1 MFMEEIN
8 QNSQTF
14 LDFNSDILKP
24 SNENDLQEI
33 IKYCYKKDLPIEIVG
48 AGTKNQIGK
57 KLQCAKILDM
67 SNISGILEYKPEE
80 LYITAKAGTP
90 IKTVQDELR
99 KNNQHLAFEPV
110 NFSELFK
117 KDSNEGTIG
126 GTLSCNFS
134 GSRRFKVG
142 SARDHILGFK
152 GYNGKGEKIKSGG
165 TVVKN
170 VTGYDLSKLVT
181 GSFGTLLILSEITLK
196 VLPLQTDT
204 KTIIVS
210 GLALEHSMG
219 VMGSAMDS
227 SNDPSGAVFY
237 PSNFRNNFVFN
248 DLTHPGSITA
258 IRVEGTK
265 ISTEERINNLIEDL
279 SLIDKNITVLD
290 NTQSEIFWEDTRNL
304 KVFSKNQKSLLRA
317 VIPISETINLINRLK
332 TFHPSYF
339 IDWGGALVWLE
350 LDYLSNQKIDQI
362 RNRILNSGG
371 YLTVIK
377 SPENLKSSSEIFTID
392 PIKFKISQSL
402 KKSFDPKRIFNP
414 GKMYTGI

>member
-1 MFMEEIN
+1 MEEIN

-24 SNENDLQEI
+24 NNENDLQEI

-67 SNISGILEYKPEE
+67 SNISGIVEYKPEE
-80 LYITAKAGTP
+80 LYITVKAGTP
-90 IKTVQDELR
+90 VKTVQDELK
-99 KNNQHLAFEPV
+99 KNNQHLAFEPI

-134 GSRRFKVG
+134 GARRFKVG

-210 GLALEHSMG
+210 GLALEHSLG
-219 VMGSAMDS
+219 IMGSAIAS
-227 SNDPSGAVFY
+227 SNDPSGVVFY
-237 PSNFRNNFVFN
+237 PASLRSNFVFN

-265 ISTEERINNLIEDL
+265 TSTEQRINNLIENL

-290 NTQSEIFWEDTRNL
+290 SIQSEIFWEDTRSL
-304 KVFSKNQKSLLRA
+304 KVFSKNQKNILRSIVPA
-317 VIPISETINLINRLK
+317 SETINLINRLK
-332 TFHPSYF
+332 TFHPTYF
-339 IDWGGALVWLE
+339 IDWGGSLIWLE

-362 RNRILNSGG
+362 RRRVLDVGG
-371 YLTVIK
+371 YLTVIR

-392 PIKFKISQSL
+392 PIKFKISQNL

>member
-1 MFMEEIN
+1 MEEIN
-8 QNSQTF
+8 QNSQIS
-14 LDFNSDILKP
+14 LDFNSGTLKP
-24 SNENDLQEI
+24 NNENDLQEI

-48 AGTKNQIGK
+48 TGTKNEIGK

-67 SNISGILEYKPEE
+67 SNISGIVEYKPEE
-80 LYITAKAGTP
+80 LYITVKAGTP
-90 IKTVQDELR
+90 IKVIQDELK
-99 KNNQHLAFEPV
+99 KNNQHLAFEPT
-110 NFSELFK
+110 NFSEIFK

-181 GSFGTLLILSEITLK
+181 GSFGTLLALSEITLK
-196 VLPLQTDT
+196 VLPLQTDM
-204 KTIIVS
+204 KTIIIS
-210 GLALEHSMG
+210 GLVLEHALETMA
-219 VMGSAMDS
+219 SAIGS
-227 SNDPSGAVFY
+227 SNDPSGVVFY
-237 PSNFRNNFVFN
+237 PENLRNNFVFN
-248 DLTHPGSITA
+248 DLTHQGSITA
-258 IRVEGTK
+258 IRIEGTK
-265 ISTEERINNLIEDL
+265 ISTEQRANNLFENL
-279 SLIDKNITVLD
+279 NLKDKKTTILD
-290 NTQSEIFWEDTRNL
+290 STQSEIFWEDTRAL
-304 KVFSKNQKSLLRA
+304 KVFSKSEKNILRT
-317 VIPISETINLINRLK
+317 VVPPSETANLINRLK

-339 IDWGGALVWLE
+339 IDWGGSLVWLE

-362 RNRILNSGG
+362 RKRVLETGG

-377 SPENLKSSSEIFTID
+377 SPANVKSSYEIFTID
-392 PIKFKISQSL
+392 PIKFKISQNL
-402 KKSFDPKRIFNP
+402 KRSFDPKRIFNP

>member
-1 MFMEEIN
+1 MEETN
-8 QNSQTF
+8 QNSQTYQ
-14 LDFNSDILKP
+14 DFNSDIYKP
-24 SNENDLQEI
+24 NNEKDLQEI
-33 IKYCYKKDLPIEIVG
+33 IKYCFKNNLPIEIIG
-48 AGTKNQIGK
+48 KGTKSLIGK
-57 KLQCAKILDM
+57 KLQCAKTLDM
-67 SNISGILEYKPEE
+67 SNISGIIDYKPEE
-80 LYITAKAGTP
+80 LYITVKAGTP
-90 IKTVQDELR
+90 IKTIQDELK

-152 GYNGKGEKIKSGG
+152 GYNGTGEKIKSGG

-170 VTGYDLSKLVT
+170 VTGYDLSKLIT
-181 GSFGTLLILSEITLK
+181 GSFGTLLVLSEITLK

-210 GLALEHSMG
+210 GLSLEHALG
-219 VMGSAMDS
+219 IMGSAISS
-227 SNDPSGAVFY
+227 SNDPSGTVFY
-237 PSNFRNNFVFN
+237 PDSLRDNFVFN

-258 IRVEGTK
+258 IRIEGSK
-265 ISTEERINNLIEDL
+265 ISTEQRINNLIKDL

-290 NTQSEIFWEDTRNL
+290 RVQSEIFWEDTRSL
-304 KVFSKNQKSLLRA
+304 KVFSKNQKNILRA
-317 VIPISETINLINRLK
+317 VIPSSETTNLINRLK
-332 TFHPSYF
+332 SFHPNYF
-339 IDWGGALVWLE
+339 IDWGGSLIWLE
-350 LDYLSNQKIDQI
+350 LDYLSSQKIDQI
-362 RNRILNSGG
+362 RNRILVADG

-377 SPENLKSSSEIFTID
+377 SQESIKSSLEIFTID
-392 PIKFKISQSL
+392 PIKFKISQNL

>member
-1 MFMEEIN
+1 MEEIN
-8 QNSQTF
+8 QNSQTS
-14 LDFNSDILKP
+14 LDFNLNILKP
-24 SNENDLQEI
+24 NSEKDIQEI
-33 IKYCYKKDLPIEIVG
+33 IKYCYKKNLPIEIIG
-48 AGTKNQIGK
+48 AGSKNQIGK
-57 KLQCAKILDM
+57 KLQCAKTLDM
-67 SNISGILEYKPEE
+67 SNFSGILEYKPEE
-80 LYITAKAGTP
+80 LYITVKAGTP
-90 IKTVQDELR
+90 IKKIRDELK
-99 KNNQHLAFEPV
+99 KNNQHLAFEPI

-170 VTGYDLSKLVT
+170 VTGYDLSKLIT
-181 GSFGTLLILSEITLK
+181 GSFGTLLALSEITLK
-196 VLPLQTDT
+196 VLPLETDT
-204 KTIIVS
+204 KTIIIS
-210 GLALEHSMG
+210 GLELEHSMG
-219 VMGSAMDS
+219 IMGSAIS
-227 SNDPSGAVFY
+227 SPNDPSGVVFY
-237 PSNFRNNFVFN
+237 PSNFRHNFVFN

-265 ISTEERINNLIEDL
+265 TSTEQRINNLIQNL

-290 NTQSEIFWEDTRNL
+290 SIQSEIFWEDTRSL
-304 KVFSKNQKSLLRA
+304 KVFSKNKKNILRA
-317 VIPISETINLINRLK
+317 SIPASETINLISRLK
-332 TFHPSYF
+332 TFHPTYF
-339 IDWGGALVWLE
+339 IDWGGSLIWLE
-350 LDYLSNQKIDQI
+350 LDYLSSQKIDQI
-362 RNRILNSGG
+362 RKRVIDTGG

-377 SPENLKSSSEIFTID
+377 SAENVKSSSEIFTID
-392 PIKFKISQSL
+392 PIKFKISQNI

>member
-1 MFMEEIN
+1 MEEIN

-14 LDFNSDILKP
+14 LDFNLDILKP
-24 SNENDLQEI
+24 NNENDLQEI

-48 AGTKNQIGK
+48 TGTKSKIGK

-67 SNISGILEYKPEE
+67 SNISGIIEYKPEE
-80 LYITAKAGTP
+80 LYITVKAGTS
-90 IKTVQDELR
+90 IKTLQDELK
-99 KNNQHLAFEPV
+99 KNNQHLAFEPI
-110 NFSELFK
+110 NFSGIFK
-117 KDSNEGTIG
+117 KNSNEGTAG

-181 GSFGTLLILSEITLK
+181 GSFGTLLVLSEITLK

-204 KTIIVS
+204 KTIIIS
-210 GLALEHSMG
+210 GLALEHSIEIMR
-219 VMGSAMDS
+219 SAIVS
-227 SNDPSGAVFY
+227 SGDPSGTVFY
-237 PSNFRNNFVFN
+237 PENLRNNFVFN

-265 ISTEERINNLIEDL
+265 TSTEQRINNLFE
-279 SLIDKNITVLD
+279 SLVLTEKKTTILD
-290 NTQSEIFWEDTRNL
+290 SNQSEIFWEDTRAL
-304 KVFSKNQKSLLRA
+304 KVFSKNGKNLLRA
-317 VIPISETINLINRLK
+317 VIPSSETTNLINRLRI
-332 TFHPSYF
+332 FHPNYF
-339 IDWGGALVWLE
+339 IDWVGSLIWLE

-362 RNRILNSGG
+362 RQRILAVGG

-377 SPENLKSSSEIFTID
+377 STENVRSSCEIFTID
-392 PIKFKISQSL
+392 PVKFKISQNL

>member
-1 MFMEEIN
+1 MEETN
-8 QNSQTF
+8 QNSQTYQ
-14 LDFNSDILKP
+14 DFNSDIYKP
-24 SNENDLQEI
+24 NNEKDLQEI
-33 IKYCYKKDLPIEIVG
+33 IKYCFKNNLPIEIIG
-48 AGTKNQIGK
+48 KGTKSLIGK
-57 KLQCAKILDM
+57 KLQCAKTLDM
-67 SNISGILEYKPEE
+67 SNISGIIDYKPEE
-80 LYITAKAGTP
+80 LYITVKAGTP
-90 IKTVQDELR
+90 IKTIQDELK

-152 GYNGKGEKIKSGG
+152 GYNGTGEKIKSGG

-170 VTGYDLSKLVT
+170 VTGYDLSKLIT
-181 GSFGTLLILSEITLK
+181 GSFGTLLVLSEITLK

-210 GLALEHSMG
+210 GLSLEHALG
-219 VMGSAMDS
+219 IMGSAISS
-227 SNDPSGAVFY
+227 SNDPSGTVFY
-237 PSNFRNNFVFN
+237 PDSLRDNFVFN

-258 IRVEGTK
+258 IRIEGSK
-265 ISTEERINNLIEDL
+265 ISTEQRINNLIKDL

-290 NTQSEIFWEDTRNL
+290 SVQSEIFWEDTRSL
-304 KVFSKNQKSLLRA
+304 KVFSKNQKNILRA
-317 VIPISETINLINRLK
+317 VIPSSETTNLINRLK
-332 TFHPSYF
+332 SFHPNYF
-339 IDWGGALVWLE
+339 IDWGGSLIWLE
-350 LDYLSNQKIDQI
+350 LDYLSSQKIDQI
-362 RNRILNSGG
+362 RNRILVADG

-377 SPENLKSSSEIFTID
+377 SQESIKSSLEIFTID
-392 PIKFKISQSL
+392 PIKFKISQNL

>member
-1 MFMEEIN
+1 MEEIN
-8 QNSQTF
+8 QNSQIS
-14 LDFNSDILKP
+14 LDFNSGTLKP
-24 SNENDLQEI
+24 NNENDLQEI

-48 AGTKNQIGK
+48 TGTKNEIGK

-67 SNISGILEYKPEE
+67 SNISGIVEYKPEE
-80 LYITAKAGTP
+80 LYITVKAGTP
-90 IKTVQDELR
+90 IKVIQDELK
-99 KNNQHLAFEPV
+99 KNNQHLAFEPT
-110 NFSELFK
+110 NFSEIFK

-181 GSFGTLLILSEITLK
+181 GSFGTLLALSEITLK
-196 VLPLQTDT
+196 VLPLQNDT

-210 GLALEHSMG
+210 GLALEHAIG
-219 VMGSAMDS
+219 IMGSAIAS

-237 PSNFRNNFVFN
+237 PANLRNNFVFN
-248 DLTHPGSITA
+248 DLTHPGSITS

-265 ISTEERINNLIEDL
+265 TATEQRVNNLIQDL
-279 SLIDKNITVLD
+279 ALSDKKITILD
-290 NTQSEIFWEDTRNL
+290 STQSEIFWEETRSI
-304 KVFSKNQKSLLRA
+304 KVFSKNQRSILRA
-317 VIPISETINLINRLK
+317 VVPVSETVNLINRLK
-332 TFHPSYF
+332 TFHPNYF
-339 IDWGGALVWLE
+339 IDWGGSLIWLE

-362 RNRILNSGG
+362 RKRILNTNG

-377 SPENLKSSSEIFTID
+377 SSENIKSSSEIFTID
-392 PIKFKISQSL
+392 PIKFKISQNL

>member
-1 MFMEEIN
+1 MEEIN
-8 QNSQTF
+8 QNSQTS
-14 LDFNSDILKP
+14 LDFNSGTLKP
-24 SNENDLQEI
+24 NNENDLQDA

-48 AGTKNQIGK
+48 TRTKNEIGK

-67 SNISGILEYKPEE
+67 SNISGIIEYKPEE

-90 IKTVQDELR
+90 IKVIQDELK
-99 KNNQHLAFEPV
+99 KNNQHLAFEPI
-110 NFSELFK
+110 NFSEIFK

-152 GYNGKGEKIKSGG
+152 GYNGRGEKIKSGG

-181 GSFGTLLILSEITLK
+181 GSFGTLLALSEITLK
-196 VLPLQTDT
+196 VLPLQTDI
-204 KTIIVS
+204 KTIIIS
-210 GLALEHSMG
+210 DLALEHSIE
-219 VMGSAMDS
+219 VMGSAIAS

-237 PSNFRNNFVFN
+237 PGSLRNNFVFN
-248 DLTHPGSITA
+248 DLTHQGSITA
-258 IRVEGTK
+258 IRIEGTK
-265 ISTEERINNLIEDL
+265 TSTEQRVNNLFKDL
-279 SLIDKNITVLD
+279 NLKERKTTILD
-290 NTQSEIFWEDTRNL
+290 STQSEIFWEDTRAL
-304 KVFSKNQKSLLRA
+304 KVFSKSEKNILRTVVPA
-317 VIPISETINLINRLK
+317 SETVNLLNRLK

-339 IDWGGALVWLE
+339 IDWGGSLVWLE
-350 LDYLSNQKIDQI
+350 LDYLSNQKIDQM
-362 RNRILNSGG
+362 RKRVLDTGG

-377 SPENLKSSSEIFTID
+377 SPANAKSSYEIFTID
-392 PIKFKISQSL
+392 PIKFKISQNI

>member
-1 MFMEEIN
+1 MEEIN
-8 QNSQTF
+8 QNSQTS
-14 LDFNSDILKP
+14 LDFNLDILKP
-24 SNENDLQEI
+24 NSEKDIQEI
-33 IKYCYKKDLPIEIVG
+33 IKYCFKKNLPIEIIG
-48 AGTKNQIGK
+48 AGSKNQIGK
-57 KLQCAKILDM
+57 KLQCAKTLDM
-67 SNISGILEYKPEE
+67 SNFSGIVEYKPEE
-80 LYITAKAGTP
+80 LYITVKAGTP
-90 IKTVQDELR
+90 IKKVRDELK
-99 KNNQHLAFEPV
+99 KNNQHLAFEPI

-181 GSFGTLLILSEITLK
+181 GSFGTLLALSEITLK
-196 VLPLQTDT
+196 VLPLETDT
-204 KTIIVS
+204 KTIIIS
-210 GLALEHSMG
+210 GLALEHSLG
-219 VMGSAMDS
+219 IMGSAIS
-227 SNDPSGAVFY
+227 SPNDPSGLVFY
-237 PSNFRNNFVFN
+237 PSNFRDNFVFN

-265 ISTEERINNLIEDL
+265 TSTEQRINNLIENL

-290 NTQSEIFWEDTRNL
+290 SIQSEIFWEDTRSL
-304 KVFSKNQKSLLRA
+304 KVFSKNNKNILRA
-317 VIPISETINLINRLK
+317 SIPASETINLISRLK
-332 TFHPSYF
+332 TFHPTYF
-339 IDWGGALVWLE
+339 IDWGGSLIWLE
-350 LDYLSNQKIDQI
+350 LDYLSSQKIEQI
-362 RNRILNSGG
+362 RKRVIDKGG

-377 SPENLKSSSEIFTID
+377 SAENIKSSSEIFTID
-392 PIKFKISQSL
+392 PIKFKISQNI